1 VELSVQKISRV
12 VALGVLSAL
21 TLSGCTL
28 APEKSL
34 DGIERIQLGS
44 SVNSTQTQQPEE
56 TPELT
61 SSPEKAQ
68 EFAKDPEAEIEIED
82 QVGDGLT
89 LSIHEVDI
97 ARGNAFLVVYNDA
110 NLVVAKAFVTPQ
122 SQPVTISFDVPMTS
136 TQNLQAALYLD
147 DGDGLFDLG
156 KDLPIIG
163 EEGQL
168 VHIDFKYRI
177 R

>member
-1 VELSVQKISRV
+1 VELSVQKISRG

-34 DGIERIQLGS
+34 DGIDSIQLDTTS
-44 SVNSTQTQQPEE
+44 SPAQTQQPEA
-56 TPELT
+56 TPEPT
-61 SSPEKAQ
+61 SSPKKTQ
-68 EFAKDPEAEIEIED
+68 EFAKDPEAEIEID
-82 QVGDGLT
+82 HQVGDGLT

-97 ARGNAFLVVYNDA
+97 ERGNAFLVVYNDA

-122 SQPVTISFDVPMTS
+122 SQPVTISFDVPLTS

-156 KDLPIIG
+156 QDLPIIG